1 MSKRVGVVCGSF
13 HRDEVER
20 MLSWVHEQAE
30 DLELTIGEILW
41 VPGSME
47 VPLSLDRWLKTHD
60 AAICLGII
68 EKGETQHGLAM
79 GQAVIKTIL
88 ELQLKY
94 DKAIGLGIIGPGAAP
109 HHIEPR
115 LEPHARAAIRAVVEQ

>member
-20 MLSWVHEQAE
+20 MLSWVHEEAAE
-30 DLELTIGEILW
+30 LELTIGEILW

-47 VPLSLDRWLKTHD
+47 VPLSLDRLLKTHD

-68 EKGETQHGLAM
+68 
-79 GQAVIKTIL
+79 
-88 ELQLKY
+88 
-94 DKAIGLGIIGPGAAP
+94 
-109 HHIEPR
+109 
-115 LEPHARAAIRAVVEQ
+115 